1 LGVTSTVAK
10 ATERIGIAV
19 KASPS
24 LAGKQVAILKT
35 SNGTTR
41 VVSTGMSLS
50 DAGMASSYLFLQQD
64 GDLQAV
70 IAAKPLVAG
79 PYDPK
84 TQLVAESGVIHI
96 TITGGS

>member
-1 LGVTSTVAK
+1 
-10 ATERIGIAV
+10 
-19 KASPS
+19 
-24 LAGKQVAILKT
+24 
-35 SNGTTR
+35 
-41 VVSTGMSLS
+41 MSLS

-70 IAAKPLVAG
+70 IADKPLVAG